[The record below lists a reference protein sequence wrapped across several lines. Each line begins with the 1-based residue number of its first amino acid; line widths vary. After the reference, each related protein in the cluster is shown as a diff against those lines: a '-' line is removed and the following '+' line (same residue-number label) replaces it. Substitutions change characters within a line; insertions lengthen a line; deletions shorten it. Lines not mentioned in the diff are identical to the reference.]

1 VRSPGSAAPGTRTCI
16 AVAARS
22 RPTTHSPSTSPFC
35 LTSSRPA
42 LPSSRHLGRPPTRIG
57 WVTGTPGGD
66 AVASSG
72 RRAQRPPIAS
82 APRGMRTIYFIPVMG
97 CNLRCT
103 YSQFIQDF
111 DGRARM
117 ARMTVTQARE
127 LFGRVSFI
135 GVSSRGALPRAV
147 PGRTGRADTSEN
159 PLRLG
164 QRRPDQRPPPVHLGD
179 QPIALAVEQ
188 THVARVGLVHACAA
202 RPPAPASPS
211 HTRSPCDSSTS
222 ASRPSSRS
230 PPLEEDGAGET
241 P

>member
-82 APRGMRTIYFIPVMG
+82 APRGDADHLLHPGDGLQSPVHVLPVHPG
-97 CNLRCT
+97 LRR
-103 YSQFIQDF
+103 SRQD
-111 DGRARM
+111 GPHE
-117 ARMTVTQARE
+117 VTQARE
-127 LFGRVSFI
+127 LVGRLSFI